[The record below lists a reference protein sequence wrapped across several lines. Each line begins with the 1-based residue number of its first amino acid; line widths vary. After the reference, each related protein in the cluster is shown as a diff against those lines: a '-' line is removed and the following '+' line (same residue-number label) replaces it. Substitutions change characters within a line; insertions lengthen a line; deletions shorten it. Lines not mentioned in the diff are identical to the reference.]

1 MQRRTKLGVG
11 SLVAAGAIAL
21 AAVPM
26 LGASVEPQDAVRPTA
41 ASLVLGHP
49 LDHHAEVETYD
60 RYLTAVEA
68 YNHYLTAVA
77 FLQAVNAELEQA
89 KRQPARGGG
98 GGGGGRG
105 SCDRPEV
112 YGDGSYSIPSNIV
125 ERESHGNYGACN
137 ESSGACGAYQALD
150 STWDGYAGYGS
161 ACDAPPAVQDQWA
174 AEAYAQSGCD
184 PWGGC

>member
-11 SLVAAGAIAL
+11 SLVAAGAVAL

-26 LGASVEPQDAVRPTA
+26 LGASVDASRLTHPAPPDAALRAHAARAPEIAGYKYWLVGAKAYQD
-41 ASLVLGHP
+41 LI
-49 LDHHAEVETYD
+49 
-60 RYLTAVEA
+60 
-68 YNHYLTAVA
+68 
-77 FLQAVNAELEQA
+77 NAELA
-89 KRQPARGGG
+89 RRAAAAAAAAARPRGGG
-98 GGGGGRG
+98 GGGARCQDGAL
-105 SCDRPEV
+105 E
-112 YGDGSYSIPSNIV
+112 YGTGTYSIPTEV
-125 ERESHGNYGACN
+125 VMRESGGWYGSCN
-137 ESSGACGAYQALD
+137 ESSGACGAYQVLP